1 MFLDNGVWVLVSV
14 LYPKREPRR
23 YIQMRVRVGRR
34 KETYASWRRRACA
47 SAWRAP
53 SFWSWRTEL
62 WTVNG
67 VLFPLRCIEVEGV
80 VGVGV
85 AMSGRVGV
93 RKKTG
98 ELRNQARW
106 TSTCVTIRHPL
117 HLFRHPLH
125 LFRHPPTLH
134 HSATMCH
141 NAEQGREAQDS
152 PDAPQDWE
160 TIPLPPRYILSHR
173 TSFPSN
179 SPPTPP

>member
-1 MFLDNGVWVLVSV
+1 MITRRLTYTPDKRLGAVFDFIVCMQALDMFLDNGVWVLVSV

-106 TSTCVTIRHPL
+106 TSTCVTIRHP
-117 HLFRHPLH
+117 
-125 LFRHPPTLH
+125 
-134 HSATMCH
+134 
-141 NAEQGREAQDS
+141 S
-152 PDAPQDWE
+152 PS
-160 TIPLPPRYILSHR
+160 LS
-173 TSFPSN
+173 T
-179 SPPTPP
+179 SPPSLSTSPHSPSLRHDVPQR